1 MLNGI
6 DRVRIVRSNKTSSNS
21 DFFMWSKQIYCPPNE
36 QILNVSDPN
45 AVNNIQNM
53 PTLNGQCIKAKT
65 NIFSSTFFP
74 VSSITDCKKKY
85 INSN

>member
-36 QILNVSDPN
+36 QISNVSDPK
-45 AVNNIQNM
+45 AVNNVHSM
-53 PTLNGQCIKAKT
+53 LTLNGQCIKAKT
-65 NIFSSTFFP
+65 NISSSTFFSA
-74 VSSITDCKKKY
+74 SSITDC
-85 INSN
+85 